1 MSSPGFEL
9 DTHNFH
15 FQIQSKYFA
24 ILFHRRRWGVNPP
37 STLQWKFHRLLFR
50 QRHCWVK
57 QWVNGYPQRPK
68 TGANLLWFRVRLGWG
83 VGYRTCTFWGG
94 YCLKAQTHWLCA
106 NRLLTKCIHD
116 MELKK
121 CDNVSTFFKHCVL
134 GDFWDFYLGQT
145 FLAYLRKDYPLT
157 ILLWPPNFQIHNGIF
172 RTVLHFWDKN
182 TALLFHGRMMKM
194 LQKHWKVSQTS
205 VMTSFPQGPELLQE
219 AKERRSN
226 WNMSLQPEQDWR
238 YLPR

>member
-37 STLQWKFHRLLFR
+37 STLQWKFHKLLFR

-57 QWVNGYPQRPK
+57 QWANGYPRRPK

-134 GDFWDFYLGQT
+134 G
-145 FLAYLRKDYPLT
+145 RKV
-157 ILLWPPNFQIHNGIF
+157 
-172 RTVLHFWDKN
+172 RAKTVVDEIAW
-182 TALLFHGRMMKM
+182 
-194 LQKHWKVSQTS
+194 LQKDTWGSYLVDSSKLDGFSSVALPDWTS
-205 VMTSFPQGPELLQE
+205 S
-219 AKERRSN
+219 
-226 WNMSLQPEQDWR
+226 
-238 YLPR
+238 